1 MSISDLQAYG
11 KRAATDP
18 DVSAAVKALGTA
30 DLQAHIEYAQTLGY
44 EFTPDDVMALA
55 RERKPDGELTDE
67 ELAAVSGGSV
77 LLLLLA
83 LGLAGAAAAGIYV
96 YTEAT
101 KGNGGS

>member
-1 MSISDLQAYG
+1 SYR
-11 KRAATDP
+11 KRAPHDP
-18 DVSAAVKALGTA
+18 VVSAAVKDLGTA
-30 DLQAHIEYAQTLGY
+30 DLQPHIECARTLGY

-77 LLLLLA
+77 LMRLLA
-83 LGLAGAAAAGIYV
+83 LGLAGAAAAGIYI